1 MSAIFALVPI
11 FAYAIV
17 LRILF
22 KKAPAICVFF
32 SITFIIS
39 FLFLFGMLDLL
50 LLGSQM
56 LYYGGVL
63 GFLYLVFKHKDDVLE
78 FLKSLSIVIYIV
90 VSFVYLALMGDS
102 ELFFWDEFSHWGIYP
117 KEMFYLNHL
126 YDNNS
131 VSAHK
136 NYLPGMPLWQYFV
149 LTPLSYN
156 EGSLYFAHFLILFG
170 SLLVMYE
177 KLAYHQIKWI
187 AFVFVTQMVI
197 FATFGH
203 WLSSIYVGHVMGSVF
218 AGIILCALADK
229 YKPHELALFIF
240 PLIAMVLIKDIG
252 LYFGLSF
259 IGICLALL
267 ITKAVQEENISIF
280 GAINKYKFIILMMLS
295 FFVVMLLVVKSWSI
309 RQENMGV
316 KKEIY
321 SVSGMIKNIASN
333 YANNNQ
339 TTNELDD
346 KIHKRFMQVVA
357 YQQLH
362 KEKLSL
368 SYNEFSYSLMGL
380 YTKTIKLSTI
390 GLFVFF
396 VLMCF
401 IAGYIN
407 NDKYKRIQI
416 SIIGIL
422 LLLTGIVYIGILYLV
437 STVAFG
443 DQGER
448 IPSFVR
454 YANMVSLPLMMVAF
468 SLFLPIF
475 NNTTT
480 NTKPKNTFIAGVGI
494 LLVLILITRP
504 YLPPLYSKMSNPF
517 KKQADAIAK
526 NIINQLPK
534 QAKLYVVFPIRNNG
548 SLNNILQY
556 SLVPLSAKVS
566 WYTFG
571 KKSSQEML
579 DIYKKYDYVWFVKI
593 DKEIF
598 DKNASLLK
606 MKNLNELFTLYKI
619 DKQNNQI
626 AFRPIL

>member
-1 MSAIFALVPI
+1 MFAIFALVPI

-17 LRILF
+17 LKILF
-22 KKAPAICVFF
+22 KKTSASCVFF
-32 SITFIIS
+32 SISFIIS

-50 LLGSQM
+50 AFGARA
-56 LYYGGVL
+56 LYYGGIL
-63 GFLYLVFKHKDDVLE
+63 GFLYLLFKYKDDVLG

-90 VSFVYLALMGDS
+90 VSFVYLTLMGDT

-177 KLAYHQIKWI
+177 KLKYNQIKWI
-187 AFVFVTQMVI
+187 AFVFVAQIVV

-218 AGIILCALADK
+218 AGIILCFLSDK
-229 YKPHELALFIF
+229 YKPYELALFIF

-259 IGICLALL
+259 IGISILL
-267 ITKAVQEENISIF
+267 LLTKAIHEDNISIF
-280 GAINKYKFIILMMLS
+280 GALNKYKFIILMLLG
-295 FFVVMLLVVKSWSI
+295 FFVVMLLVVKSWSL
-309 RQENMGV
+309 RQEHKGV
-316 KKEIY
+316 AKEIY

-333 YANNNQ
+333 YINNNQ
-339 TTNELDD
+339 TTNALDE
-346 KIHKRFMQVVA
+346 KIHKRFLQVVA

-368 SYNEFSYSLMGL
+368 SYNEFSYSLMGS

-390 GLFVFF
+390 GVFVFF

-401 IAGYIN
+401 IAGYVN

-416 SIIGIL
+416 SIIGSL
-422 LLLTGIVYIGILYLV
+422 LLLTAIVYIGILYLV

-448 IPSFVR
+448 IPSYVR
-454 YANMVSLPLMMVAF
+454 YANMMSLPLIIVAF
-468 SLFLPIF
+468 SLFLPLF
-475 NNTTT
+475 NSAPT
-480 NTKPKNTFIAGVGI
+480 NVQPKNAFIAGAGI
-494 LLVLILITRP
+494 LLVLIIITRP

-517 KKQADAIAK
+517 KKQSDALAQT
-526 NIINQLPK
+526 IISHLPK
-534 QAKLYVVFPIRNNG
+534 NAKLYVVFPVRNNG

-566 WYTFG
+566 WFTFG
-571 KKSSQEML
+571 QKTPQQMQ
-579 DIYKKYDYVWFVKI
+579 DIYKQYDYVWFVKI

-598 DKNASLLK
+598 DKNANLLK
-606 MKNLNELFTLYKI
+606 MKNLNELFTLYQVQ
-619 DKQNNQI
+619 KQNDQI
-626 AFRPIL
+626 SFRPIL